1 MERGAHETCPIRML
15 RLWEPLLARS
25 RQLLRALPAVLRTRR
40 PPPILRSRS
49 MGRVERYRNNDERR
63 RTNRKR
69 KQMKITSKRLDHRS
83 RSYIIESPFYG
94 ERVNIITDQGTMMKH
109 CILMIGCNGIQIERR
124 EFAKLL
130 RSTRRQER
138 AVA

>member
-1 MERGAHETCPIRML
+1 M
-15 RLWEPLLARS
+15 
-25 RQLLRALPAVLRTRR
+25 
-40 PPPILRSRS
+40 
-49 MGRVERYRNNDERR
+49 N
-63 RTNRKR
+63 
-69 KQMKITSKRLDHRS
+69 ITSKKLDSRS
-83 RSYIIESPFYG
+83 RSYILESPFYE
-94 ERVNIITDQGTMMKH
+94 ERVNIITDKGIHAKH